1 VVVAHP
7 IGNSARSSSVRLRI
21 TAAAGLAAL
30 ASFGAVVA
38 FGGIRDSPPAAG
50 ASPDAGALTFVR
62 GVARMIAENRY
73 ADAWPLLYPAHRD
86 AARLAE
92 FVACERRSPVPGRLV
107 AVHLGTAF
115 GEKTRVGPTS
125 LVASRA
131 VPVQVVLRDP
141 ATSRRTVVRDVV
153 HAVRAGGRW
162 TWILSPERL
171 AAYRVDRCPA
181 APPAAR

>member
-1 VVVAHP
+1 M
-7 IGNSARSSSVRLRI
+7 RLRNI
-21 TAAAGLAAL
+21 AAAGLAAL

-38 FGGIRDSPPAAG
+38 FGGIRDSPPPAAG

-162 TWILSPERL
+162 TWILPPERL
-171 AAYRVDRCPA
+171 AAYRSDRCPA
-181 APPAAR
+181 APSAAR